1 MNTLG
6 VQTIGH
12 EVPNNKEWIKFD
24 EKWQVTK
31 IPDIKTPLDDCMISL
46 PKAHFMN
53 QLLDDKDSLNTG
65 KATKGCKILFEQY
78 LKEKQLQAP
87 TTAE

>member
-1 MNTLG
+1 M
-6 VQTIGH
+6 
-12 EVPNNKEWIKFD
+12 
-24 EKWQVTK
+24 TK

-46 PKAHFMN
+46 PKAHYREAHFMN